1 MAARLA
7 YANYFA
13 RDIDVL
19 ANFYSA
25 LLGFAEIASHRS
37 PIYRCLY
44 AGGTELG
51 FNAERA
57 YDLLSLGNR
66 RPEREDD
73 AVVAY
78 FTFELDDIALVDDV
92 AERITA
98 LGGRVIKP
106 PFKTYYNGYQAVL
119 EDPEGNV
126 FRINH
131 RGVRPSPEE
140 MAKLV

>member
-7 YANYFA
+7 YANLFA
-13 RDIDVL
+13 RDIDAL
-19 ANFYSA
+19 ADFYSA
-25 LLGFAEIASHRS
+25 LFGFAEIASHRS

-57 YDLLSLGNR
+57 YDLLGIGNR
-66 RPEREDD
+66 RPQRGED

-78 FTFELDDIALVDDV
+78 FTFELDDIQLVDDV
-92 AERITA
+92 AERVSG
-98 LGGRVIKP
+98 LGGRLIKP
-106 PFKTYYNGYQAVL
+106 PAATYYNAYQAVL
-119 EDPEGNV
+119 EDPEGNI

-140 MAKLV
+140 MAKLL